1 MVMKMIE
8 SRCGIICSE
17 CEFKSR
23 IGCAGC
29 INIEHPFWGEICP
42 VKSCVETKELNHCG
56 ECEDFPCKLAKSYAY
71 DEKQGDQGKRLE
83 QWRCW
88 GKIK

>member
-1 MVMKMIE
+1 MKMIE

-17 CEFKSR
+17 CEFKSK

-42 VKSCVETKELNHCG
+42 VKLEL
-56 ECEDFPCKLAKSYAY
+56 L
-71 DEKQGDQGKRLE
+71 
-83 QWRCW
+83 WRKMYSILV
-88 GKIK
+88 G

>member
-1 MVMKMIE
+1 MKMIE

-17 CEFKSR
+17 CEFKSK

-42 VKSCVETKELNHCG
+42 VKSCVETQELNHCG
-56 ECEDFPCKLAKSYAY
+56 E
-71 DEKQGDQGKRLE
+71 
-83 QWRCW
+83 
-88 GKIK
+88 